1 MPFYKAAFA
10 KDFESLWAK
19 LSVMSL
25 FTRALLG
32 FFVSLIFLHPLY
44 SQETTSEIT
53 GVVTDN
59 KNPLAGATVTV
70 INQSTGARYE
80 ILTRKEGR
88 YNVPNLR
95 VGGPYSVSVS
105 YIGYQEEKHDSIF
118 LLLGQEFKANF
129 NLTAASQALENVVVT
144 ASRQE
149 KVINNNRT
157 GSQEIINRTQ
167 IERLPTINRSL
178 QDFTKLT
185 PSASGFNIGG
195 RNGFLNN
202 VTVDGA
208 NLTNTF
214 GLGSSPALGS
224 QTNSQPISL
233 DAIEQIQVNVSP
245 YDVRQG
251 GFSGAGI
258 NSVTRS
264 GTNQFRGSVYT
275 YLRSPDVQGYNV
287 RTTTVPKQDYSY
299 NLRGV
304 SLGGPI
310 IQNKLFFFVSAEQ
323 ERLQLPG
330 TSYIAADATHQP
342 GGNVSQANKNA
353 LDSLQNYLLSKYG
366 YDAGAYQGYSYR
378 TQSDKLTVKLDWN
391 INSRNTF
398 TLKYNYLKSF
408 REIQAS
414 NSGSIN
420 SVNGRTPGPTAMPF
434 FGSGYAQ
441 NNNFNILIGE
451 LNTRLSNKLSN
462 KLQVGYSAL
471 RDFREYLS
479 PQVFPL
485 VDILDGSGN
494 PFTSFGN
501 EQYTYANKLNTDI
514 LQVSDVFSMYQGSH
528 EFTVG
533 TQNFFKKYVNGFS
546 PSYLGVYR
554 FNNLADFYASA
565 AGLKSAARYDLS
577 YSLNKD
583 GSFPFA
589 TPAALEV
596 GLFAQD
602 KWRIKSNF
610 TLTYGVRVD
619 APFFRA
625 EFTSNPNVPAL
636 SFRNGLH
643 VDVGQ
648 KPKTTPLFSP
658 RLGFNWDVKDDK
670 VTQIRGGA
678 GLFSGPPP
686 FVWISNQA
694 SNNGVQFGSLSADT
708 SRRFSPDVDAVRKNL
723 STTAGNSYSINVTDK
738 NFKYPQVLKATL
750 AVDRKLPGDIVL
762 TLEGNYSKDVN
773 NVNFENINLP
783 TTGTAFAGSD
793 KRIRYSSTK
802 IYAGT
807 GGASPANPN
816 IGNAILMK
824 NYNKGY
830 AYYLTVQAQKTFRNL
845 YLNVAYTY
853 ARSKDLNIGG
863 STAST
868 LWGSRPVT
876 GDPNAPELGYSN
888 FYVPHRVIASASYRF
903 NYGKHFATSIGAIFE
918 ASPSVIAEASL
929 FGVASYVYSGDV
941 NNDGNASNDLIYIP
955 KDQTDIV
962 LVPVNTGG
970 GTITD
975 TRTAAQTWAQLNNY
989 INQDPYLSQHRGE
1002 VAQRNGLVMPFAK
1015 RLDLNITQDFYLE
1028 TGKGQKSSDKH
1039 TLRLTFDLINA
1050 GNFVNKNWG
1059 IYKTTNLTNFLKYEG
1074 LVPAGST
1081 NAGKPRYSFQY
1092 LDAASQ
1098 IPLTSTFKDY
1108 TGLLSRWQA
1117 QIGIRYLFN

>member
-1 MPFYKAAFA
+1 M
-10 KDFESLWAK
+10 
-19 LSVMSL
+19 
-25 FTRALLG
+25 
-32 FFVSLIFLHPLY
+32 IFLSSLY
-44 SQETTSEIT
+44 AQETTSEIT

-59 KNPLAGATVTV
+59 KTGLVGATVTV
-70 INQSTGARYE
+70 VNQSTGGKYE
-80 ILTRKEGR
+80 TLTRKEGR
-88 YNVPNLR
+88 YNLPNLR
-95 VGGPYSVSVS
+95 VGGPYSVSVTFV
-105 YIGYQEEKHDSIF
+105 GYKEEKQDSIF
-118 LLLGQEFKANF
+118 LLLGQAFKANF
-129 NLTAASQALENVVVT
+129 NLTSASQSLENVVVT
-144 ASRQE
+144 AGRQE

-287 RTTTVPKQDYSY
+287 RTIEVPKQDYSY
-299 NLRGV
+299 NLRGA

-310 IQNKLFFFVSAEQ
+310 IPNKLFFFVSGEQ
-323 ERLQLPG
+323 ERLKSPG
-330 TSYIAADATHQP
+330 TSYIASDASHQP
-342 GGNVSQANKNA
+342 GGNVSQASKNT
-353 LDSLQNYLLSKYG
+353 LDSLKNFLMSRYS
-366 YDAGAYQGYSYR
+366 YDPGDYQGYTYS

-391 INSRNTF
+391 INSKNTF
-398 TLKYNYLKSF
+398 TVKYNYLKSF
-408 REIQAS
+408 REIPAS
-414 NSGSIN
+414 NSGS
-420 SVNGRTPGPTAMPF
+420 VNAVGRTAGPTAMPF
-434 FGSGYAQ
+434 YGSGYAQ
-441 NNNFNILIGE
+441 NNNFNIVIGE
-451 LNTRLSNKLSN
+451 LNTRISNRFSN

-471 RDFREYLS
+471 RDFRSYLS

-501 EQYTYANKLNTDI
+501 EQYSYGNRLNTDI
-514 LQVSDVFSMYQGSH
+514 TQLSDIFTWYQGTH
-528 EFTVG
+528 EFTFG
-533 TQNFFKKYVNGFS
+533 TQNFYKKYVNGFS
-546 PSYLGVYR
+546 PSYQGVYR
-554 FNNLADFYASA
+554 FSNLADFYASA
-565 AGLKSAARYDLS
+565 NGIKRTLARYDLS
-577 YSLNKD
+577 YALTKD

-596 GLFAQD
+596 GVFAQD

-610 TLTYGVRVD
+610 TLTYGLRID
-619 APFFRA
+619 APFFKA

-636 SFRNGLH
+636 TFRNGLH

-658 RLGFNWDVKDDK
+658 RVGFNWDVKDDK
-670 VTQIRGGA
+670 VTQVRGGI

-694 SNNGVQFGSLSADT
+694 SNNGVQFGTIGINNDT
-708 SRRFSPDVDAVRKNL
+708 SRLFSPDVNKYRPSSGTN
-723 STTAGNSYSINVTDK
+723 TSYSINVTDK

-750 AVDRKLPGDIVL
+750 AVDRKIPGDIVL
-762 TLEGNYSKDVN
+762 TLEGNYSKDIN

-783 TTGTAFAGSD
+783 STGTALVGSD
-793 KRIRYSSTK
+793 NRIRYASSR
-802 IYAGT
+802 IY
-807 GGASPANPN
+807 GGVPVASLTNPN
-816 IGNAILMK
+816 ISNAILMK

-830 AYYLTVQAQKTFRNL
+830 AYYLTIQAQKTFRNL

-853 ARSKDLNIGG
+853 SKSKDLNIGG

-868 LWGSRPVT
+868 LWGTRPVK

-903 NYGKHFATSIGAIFE
+903 SYGKNFATSIGAIFE
-918 ASPSVIAEASL
+918 ASPSVITEASL
-929 FGVASYVYSGDV
+929 YGVASYVYNGDV
-941 NNDGNASNDLIYIP
+941 NNDGNTSNDLIYIP
-955 KDQTDIV
+955 KDQNDIV

-975 TRTAAQTWAQLNNY
+975 TRTTAQIWAQLNNY
-989 INQDPYLSQHRGE
+989 INQDPYLSKHRGQ
-1002 VAQRNGLVMPFAK
+1002 VAERNGLVMPFAK
-1015 RLDLNITQDFYLE
+1015 RLDLNITQDFYLVTG
-1028 TGKGQKSSDKH
+1028 TGKKTSDKH
-1039 TLRLTFDLINA
+1039 TLRLSFDLINA
-1050 GNFVNKNWG
+1050 GNFMNKNWG
-1059 IYKTTNLTNFLKYEG
+1059 IYKTTNLTSFLKYEG
-1074 LVPAGST
+1074 LAPAGT
-1081 NAGKPRYSFQY
+1081 ANAGKPRYSFQY
-1092 LDAASQ
+1092 LDAANQ

>member
-1 MPFYKAAFA
+1 MSKFTLA
-10 KDFESLWAK
+10 W
-19 LSVMSL
+19 LS
-25 FTRALLG
+25 
-32 FFVSLIFLHPLY
+32 IFLCASFVTRLHA
-44 SQETTSEIT
+44 QETTADIIGT
-53 GVVTDN
+53 VTDN
-59 KNPLAGATVTV
+59 KTPLVGATVT
-70 INQSTGARYE
+70 ITNKSTGAVYQ

-88 YNVPNLR
+88 YNLPNLR

-105 YIGYQEEKHDSIF
+105 FVGYKEEQQDSIF

-129 NLTAASQALENVVVT
+129 NLSSASQALENVIVT
-144 ASRQE
+144 AGRQE
-149 KVINNNRT
+149 KVFNNNRT

-214 GLGSSPALGS
+214 GLGASPALGS

-264 GTNQFRGSVYT
+264 GTNQFRASVYT

-287 RTTTVPKQDYSY
+287 RTVKVPKQDYNY
-299 NLRGV
+299 NLRGA
-304 SLGGPI
+304 SFGGPI
-310 IQNKLFFFVSAEQ
+310 IPNKLFFFVSGEQ
-323 ERLQLPG
+323 ERLKQPG
-330 TSYIAADATHQP
+330 TSYVASDASHLP
-342 GGNVSQANKNA
+342 GGNVSQANRDTLTKLKNF
-353 LDSLQNYLLSKYG
+353 LVNTFQ
-366 YDAGAYQGYSYR
+366 YDPGEFENYSYR

-391 INSRNTF
+391 INSKNTF
-398 TLKYNYLKSF
+398 TIKYNYLKSF

-420 SVNGRTPGPTAMPF
+420 STNGRTAGVTAMPF

-451 LNTRLSNKLSN
+451 LNSRFSNKVSN

-471 RDFREYLS
+471 RDYRAYLS
-479 PQVFPL
+479 GQVFPL

-501 EQYTYANKLNTDI
+501 EQYSYGNKLNTDI
-514 LQVSDVFSMYQGSH
+514 LQVSDIFTMYQGSH
-528 EFTVG
+528 EFTFG
-533 TQNFFKKYVNGFS
+533 TQNYYKKYVNGFS
-546 PSYLGVYR
+546 PSYRGVYR
-554 FNNLADFYASA
+554 FNSLSDFYSSA
-565 AGLKSAARYDLS
+565 AGGVNAARYDLS

-589 TPAALEV
+589 TPAAFEM

-602 KWRIKSNF
+602 KWRLKSNF

-619 APFFRA
+619 VPFFKA
-625 EFTSNPNVPAL
+625 EFTSNSNVAAL
-636 SFRNGLH
+636 AFRNGLH

-648 KPKTTPLFSP
+648 KPKTTPLLSP
-658 RLGFNWDVKDDK
+658 RVGFNWDVNDDK

-694 SNNGVQFGSLSADT
+694 SNNGVQFGSISALNAYK
-708 SRRFSPDVDAVRKNL
+708 FSPDVNAVRKNQ
-723 STTAGNSYSINVTDK
+723 TTASPAYSINVTDK
-738 NFKYPQVLKATL
+738 NFKYPQVFKSTL
-750 AVDRKLPGDIVL
+750 AVDRKLPGDLVL
-762 TLEGNYSKDVN
+762 TLEANYSKDVN

-783 TTGTAFAGSD
+783 TTGTALVGSD
-793 KRIRYSSTK
+793 NRIRYSSTK

-807 GGASPANPN
+807 TAANPN

-830 AYYLTVQAQKTFRNL
+830 AYYLTIQAQKTFRNL
-845 YLNVAYTY
+845 YLNAAYTY
-853 ARSKDLNIGG
+853 AKSKDLNVGG

-903 NYGKHFATSIGAIFE
+903 SYAKHFATSIGVIFE
-918 ASPSVIAEASL
+918 ASPSVISEANL
-929 FGVASYVYSGDV
+929 YGVASYVYSGDV
-941 NNDGNASNDLIYIP
+941 NNDGNTGNDLIYIP
-955 KDQTDIV
+955 KDQNDIV

-975 TRTAAQTWAQLNNY
+975 KRTTAQIWAQLNNY
-989 INQDPYLSQHRGE
+989 VNQDPYLSNHRGE

-1015 RLDLNITQDFYLE
+1015 RLDLNITQDVYLASAKP
-1028 TGKGQKSSDKH
+1028 GGDRH
-1039 TLRLTFDLINA
+1039 TLRISLDLINA
-1050 GNFVNKNWG
+1050 GNFLNKNWG
-1059 IYKTTNLTNFLKYEG
+1059 VYKTTNLTNFLKYEG
-1074 LVPAGST
+1074 LVPAGT
-1081 NAGKPRYSFQY
+1081 ADAGKPRYSFQY
-1092 LDAASQ
+1092 LDAANQ